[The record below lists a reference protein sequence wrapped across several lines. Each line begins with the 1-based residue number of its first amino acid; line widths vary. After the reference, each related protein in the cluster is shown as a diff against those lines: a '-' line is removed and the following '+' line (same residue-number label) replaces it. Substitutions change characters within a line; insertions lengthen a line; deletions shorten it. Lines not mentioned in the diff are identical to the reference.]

1 MIKISPSILS
11 GDLSDLS
18 REIKRIE
25 HADVDLV
32 HLDIMD
38 GHFVPNFTFGPMVV
52 KTLRDKT
59 DLVFDVHLMIEKPER
74 FITQF
79 IKAGADI
86 LTFHVEAVSELK
98 PAIFLIKDQGKKAGV
113 ALRPATPLQSIESI
127 LGWVDLVLI
136 MSVNPGIGGQ
146 RFMEDVIPKIKE
158 LRSRFSLDIEVDGGV
173 KPDNIREVVRAGAN
187 ILVAGSFVFEYKDL
201 SIPIKILREKAEG

>member
-11 GDLSDLS
+11 ADLSNLS
-18 REIKRIE
+18 GEIKRVE
-25 HADVDLV
+25 HAEVDLV

-52 KTLRDKT
+52 KALRSKT
-59 DLVFDVHLMIEKPER
+59 DLLFDVHLMIERPER

-86 LTFHVEAVSELK
+86 LTFHVEAASELK
-98 PAIFLIKDQGKKAGV
+98 SAIFLIKDQGRKAGV
-113 ALRPATPLQSIESI
+113 ALRPKTPLQSIEPI
-127 LGWVDLVLI
+127 LEWVDLVLL

-146 RFMEDVIPKIKE
+146 RFMKDVIPKIKE
-158 LRSRFSLDIEVDGGV
+158 LRSHFSLDIEVDGGV
-173 KPDNIREVVRAGAN
+173 TPDNIREVVSAGAN
-187 ILVAGSFVFEYKDL
+187 ILVAGSFVFGYKDL
-201 SIPIKILREKAEG
+201 SIPIKMLIEKAEG